1 MNTFAAPEIDYVAIS
16 PILIVGIAALLSVLA
31 ETFLPRFLRRQ
42 IQLMLTFFSL
52 IGAFIVLVINHNLRT
67 ITVGGAVAID
77 GPGVVLMGTI
87 LLLSLLSAFLI
98 AERSLDS
105 LGDAFAPSASALPGS
120 VDEREFSARGYF
132 QTEVWTLFLFAVFG
146 MLVFVVANDL
156 LFMFV
161 ALEVMSLPLYLMVGM
176 ARRRRLLSQEASL
189 KYFVLGAFSSAFFIF
204 GAGLVYGFAGSISLP
219 VIHDSLASTTSE
231 TLLIVIGMA
240 MLLVGLFFKVG
251 AVPFHQWTPDVY
263 QGAPTPITAFMGA
276 TVKVAAFGAMMRL
289 LYVAFSGIQWDWE
302 VILWTVAILS
312 MLVGSLIALTQ
323 SDVKRMLAYSAVAQ
337 SGFILVGVVAASPAG
352 IAAVMFYLIAYGV
365 VTVGTLA
372 VISMVRDSSGEATHL
387 SKWAGLGKKSPVL
400 GAVMAIFMLSLAG
413 IPLTSGF
420 VIKFGVFAAAIAEGD
435 AWLVIAAIIAS
446 IIAAFFYVRVIVVM
460 FFSAPNENT
469 ASVAIPSILT
479 TITVA
484 ATATATLVLGIIPQP
499 LLDLLSNAGI
509 FIR

>member
-1 MNTFAAPEIDYVAIS
+1 
-16 PILIVGIAALLSVLA
+16 
-31 ETFLPRFLRRQ
+31 
-42 IQLMLTFFSL
+42 
-52 IGAFIVLVINHNLRT
+52 
-67 ITVGGAVAID
+67 
-77 GPGVVLMGTI
+77 
-87 LLLSLLSAFLI
+87 
-98 AERSLDS
+98 
-105 LGDAFAPSASALPGS
+105 
-120 VDEREFSARGYF
+120 
-132 QTEVWTLFLFAVFG
+132 
-146 MLVFVVANDL
+146 
-156 LFMFV
+156 
-161 ALEVMSLPLYLMVGM
+161 
-176 ARRRRLLSQEASL
+176 
-189 KYFVLGAFSSAFFIF
+189 
-204 GAGLVYGFAGSISLP
+204 
-219 VIHDSLASTTSE
+219 
-231 TLLIVIGMA
+231 
-240 MLLVGLFFKVG
+240 
-251 AVPFHQWTPDVY
+251 VY

-312 MLVGSLIALTQ
+312 MLIGSLIALTQ
-323 SDVKRMLAYSAVAQ
+323 SDIKRMLAYSAVAQ

-352 IAAVMFYLIAYGV
+352 IAAVLFYLIAYGL

-400 GAVMAIFMLSLAG
+400 GAVMATFMLSLAG

-435 AWLVIAAIIAS
+435 TWLVIAAVIAS

-484 ATATATLVLGIIPQP
+484 ATATTTLVLGIIPQP